1 MNIYCGLDEVGTG
14 CLAGP
19 IVSVAVQMEMVLDAW
34 PMPEVKDSK
43 KTTALQRARSVESI
57 LKFIHS
63 QGGIVGVGE
72 SSVEE
77 INSLGHTAALQLSYK
92 RAVREA
98 TLFERPKLLL
108 VDGDFGVDGYAGP
121 QRIAPK
127 MDANNF
133 LCAAASIIAKVA
145 RDTFMTELD
154 VLVPVR
160 EAEPEPVPE
169 AEAVPD
175 TELEGVPVEEED
187 PEPVPE
193 AEAVPDTELE
203 GVSVPEAEAV
213 LDTELEG
220 VPDDEEEL
228 EGVAAAV
235 RVEVPVLDG
244 MSISAAPML
253 KAVAMS
259 AGLMLV

>member
-1 MNIYCGLDEVGTG
+1 VNIYCGLDEVGTG

-19 IVSVAVQMEMVLDAW
+19 IVSVAVQMQMTLDAW

-43 KTTALQRARSVESI
+43 KTTATQRARSVESI
-57 LKFIHS
+57 LRFVHS

-133 LCAAASIIAKVA
+133 LCAAASIIAKVY
-145 RDTFMTELD
+145 RDLEMDDLAKQFPTYKWDSNRGYGTKEHVQALNKYG
-154 VLVPVR
+154 LSPLHR
-160 EAEPEPVPE
+160 EKA
-169 AEAVPD
+169 AHTA
-175 TELEGVPVEEED
+175 LRK
-187 PEPVPE
+187 
-193 AEAVPDTELE
+193 
-203 GVSVPEAEAV
+203 
-213 LDTELEG
+213 
-220 VPDDEEEL
+220 
-228 EGVAAAV
+228 VA
-235 RVEVPVLDG
+235 
-244 MSISAAPML
+244 
-253 KAVAMS
+253 
-259 AGLMLV
+259 

>member
-43 KTTALQRARSVESI
+43 KTTATQRARSVESI
-57 LKFIHS
+57 LRFIHS

-127 MDANNF
+127 MDASNF
-133 LCAAASIIAKVA
+133 LCAAASIIAKVY
-145 RDTFMTELD
+145 RDLEMDDLAKQFPTYKWDSNRGYGTKEHVQALNKYG
-154 VLVPVR
+154 LSPLHR
-160 EAEPEPVPE
+160 EKA
-169 AEAVPD
+169 AHTA
-175 TELEGVPVEEED
+175 LRK
-187 PEPVPE
+187 
-193 AEAVPDTELE
+193 
-203 GVSVPEAEAV
+203 
-213 LDTELEG
+213 
-220 VPDDEEEL
+220 
-228 EGVAAAV
+228 VA
-235 RVEVPVLDG
+235 
-244 MSISAAPML
+244 
-253 KAVAMS
+253 
-259 AGLMLV
+259 

>member
-1 MNIYCGLDEVGTG
+1 VNIYCGLDEVGTG

-43 KTTALQRARSVESI
+43 KTTALQRARAVESI
-57 LKFIHS
+57 LRFVHS

-98 TLFERPKLLL
+98 TFFQRPKLLL

-133 LCAAASIIAKVA
+133 LCAAASIIAKVY
-145 RDTFMTELD
+145 RD
-154 VLVPVR
+154 
-160 EAEPEPVPE
+160 
-169 AEAVPD
+169 
-175 TELEGVPVEEED
+175 LEM
-187 PEPVPE
+187 
-193 AEAVPDTELE
+193 
-203 GVSVPEAEAV
+203 
-213 LDTELEG
+213 
-220 VPDDEEEL
+220 DDLAKHFPTYKWDSNRGYGTKEH
-228 EGVAAAV
+228 VAALSKYGLSPLH
-235 RVEVPVLDG
+235 REK
-244 MSISAAPML
+244 AAHTAL
-253 KAVAMS
+253 RKVA
-259 AGLMLV
+259 

>member
-19 IVSVAVQMEMVLDAW
+19 IVSVAVQMQMTLDAW

-43 KTTALQRARSVESI
+43 KTTATQRARSVESI
-57 LKFIHS
+57 LRFVHS

-133 LCAAASIIAKVA
+133 LCAAASIIAKVY
-145 RDTFMTELD
+145 RDLEMDDLAKQFPTYKWDSNRGYGTKEHVQALNKYG
-154 VLVPVR
+154 LSPLHR
-160 EAEPEPVPE
+160 EKA
-169 AEAVPD
+169 AHTA
-175 TELEGVPVEEED
+175 LRK
-187 PEPVPE
+187 
-193 AEAVPDTELE
+193 
-203 GVSVPEAEAV
+203 
-213 LDTELEG
+213 
-220 VPDDEEEL
+220 
-228 EGVAAAV
+228 VA
-235 RVEVPVLDG
+235 
-244 MSISAAPML
+244 
-253 KAVAMS
+253 
-259 AGLMLV
+259 